1 MSTYFSIIE
10 PILTALVVFI
20 IYYNVGNI
28 KDNKKRWIL
37 FVLLEIIINSLVAYL
52 NVKGAALFINALMI
66 CIFEYLSTHKKYV
79 AIVASVVF
87 VGTMVISDMACGYIV
102 MAIFGFS
109 DEQIRTI
116 PQANFILYMVALIV
130 AICISKVMSIAINV
144 KQLDVKDMKLNKL
157 LYAYIII
164 TGLVMYLN
172 VTILGVFI
180 ESLSLDVTAL
190 LIAIF
195 VLYCL
200 LGIAFIYMMNQ
211 NYKKSLELE
220 LKQQENER
228 LTGYANLLEK
238 QHDDMRI
245 FKHDYMN
252 ILATISGYIQL
263 KDMNKLD
270 EYFKDKILNQGE
282 VFKEDNNVK
291 IIKKIESIPIRG
303 MLYAKLIKAQKLG
316 AILNIEIL
324 QDIPLFTMNEID
336 VCKIL
341 GILIDNAIEAASNSE
356 DKVVSLTMECTKED
370 IKINISNPFDGKIE
384 DISLLYKKGYST
396 KGDGRGLGLHT
407 VKALVDNKK
416 NNARLATNIKNSM
429 FIQELIFAVKASE
442 I

>member
-1 MSTYFSIIE
+1 MYFSIIE
-10 PILTALVVFI
+10 PILIALVLFI
-20 IYYNVGNI
+20 IYYNIGEI
-28 KDNKKRWIL
+28 KSYRKRCIL
-37 FVLLEIIINSLVAYL
+37 FVSSSIICNILLGYLKFSSLAI
-52 NVKGAALFINALMI
+52 FINALLI
-66 CIFEYLSTHKKYV
+66 ITFEYFNCRKKYQ
-79 AIVASVVF
+79 AIIVSIIYI
-87 VGTMVISDMACGYIV
+87 GTMIIADMACGYIV

-109 DEQIRTI
+109 DHEIRTVE
-116 PQANFILYMVALIV
+116 QANFILYMVAIIV
-130 AICISKVMSIAINV
+130 SICISKIMSIALNE
-144 KQLDVKDMKLNKL
+144 KKLDVKDMRLNKL
-157 LYAYIII
+157 LYGYIII

-172 VTILGVFI
+172 VTILGIYI

-200 LGIAFIYMMNQ
+200 LCIAFLYMMNQ

-238 QHDDMRI
+238 QHEDMRI

-263 KDMNKLD
+263 KDMDKLD
-270 EYFKDKILNQGE
+270 EYFKEKILNQGD

-303 MLYAKLIKAQKLG
+303 MLYAKLIKAQKLNVT
-316 AILNIEIL
+316 LNIEIL
-324 QDIPLFTMNEID
+324 HDIPLFAMNEID

-341 GILIDNAIEAASNSE
+341 GILIDNAIEATSNLE
-356 DKVVSLTMECTKED
+356 ERVVSLTMECVQGE
-370 IKINISNPFDGKIE
+370 IRISISNPFDGNI
-384 DISLLYKKGYST
+384 DDVSLLYKKGYST
-396 KGDGRGLGLHT
+396 KGEGRGLGLHT
-407 VKALVDNKK
+407 VKMLVDNKK
-416 NNARLATNIKNSM
+416 NNAKLATNIKNRM
-429 FIQELIFAVKASE
+429 FVQDLIFSVKVSD

>member
-1 MSTYFSIIE
+1 MYFSIIE
-10 PILTALVVFI
+10 PMLIALVLFI
-20 IYYNVGNI
+20 VYYNIGEI
-28 KDNKKRWIL
+28 KNYRKRCII
-37 FVLLEIIINSLVAYL
+37 FGVSAVIANTLLAYFEISSLAI
-52 NVKGAALFINALMI
+52 FINALLI
-66 CIFEYLSTHKKYV
+66 IVFEYFNCRKKYQ
-79 AIVASVVF
+79 AIIISVIYI
-87 VGTMVISDMACGYIV
+87 GTMIIADMACGYIV
-102 MAIFGFS
+102 MAVFGFS
-109 DEQIRTI
+109 DVQIRHVE
-116 PQANFILYMVALIV
+116 QANFILYMVGIIV
-130 AICISKVMSIAINV
+130 SICVSKIMSIALNA
-144 KQLDVKDMKLNKL
+144 KKLDVKDMKLNKL
-157 LYAYIII
+157 LYGYIII

-172 VTILGVFI
+172 VTILGIYI
-180 ESLSLDVTAL
+180 ESLSMDVTAL

-200 LGIAFIYMMNQ
+200 LGLAFLYMMNQ

-238 QHDDMRI
+238 QHEDMRI

-270 EYFKDKILNQGE
+270 EYFKDKILNQGD

-303 MLYAKLIKAQKLG
+303 MLYAKLIKAQKLDVT
-316 AILNIEIL
+316 LNIDIL
-324 QDIPLFTMNEID
+324 QDIPLFAMNEID

-341 GILIDNAIEAASNSE
+341 GILIDNAIEATSSLE
-356 DKVVSLTMECTKED
+356 EKVISLTMECIQGE
-370 IKINISNPFDGKIE
+370 IRVNISNPFDGAIE

-396 KGDGRGLGLHT
+396 KGEGRGLGLHT
-407 VKALVDNKK
+407 VKMLIDNKK
-416 NNARLATNIKNSM
+416 SNAKLATNIKNSM
-429 FIQELIFAVKASE
+429 FIQELIFPIKVSE